1 MSFLLEIACFNLP
14 SALVAQE
21 AGVHR
26 VELCADP
33 ADGGTTPSLSLI
45 KTARKKLNIP
55 LYPIIRARGG
65 DFLFSDEEYE
75 VMLHDVHLCKKAG
88 CDGVVIGLLQP
99 DGKIDKSKC
108 AKLVHAAYPMGV
120 TFHRAFDWVANPF
133 EALEDII
140 DIGCERILTSGQQPT
155 AIQGASLIADLINQA
170 ADRIVIMPGSGIRS
184 SNIADIA
191 RETGAHEF
199 HSSARSQIR
208 SSMQFIN
215 ISMQEDQLTVMP
227 DRNEI
232 EQMLH
237 QLYSVKGF

>member
-21 AGVHR
+21 AGAHR

-33 ADGGTTPSLSLI
+33 ADGGTTPSSSLI
-45 KTARKKLNIP
+45 RIARKKLNIP
-55 LYPIIRARGG
+55 LFPIIRARGG

-75 VMLHDVHLCKKAG
+75 AMLHDVQLCKKIG

-108 AKLVHAAYPMGV
+108 SKLVHAAYPMSV

-140 DIGCERILTSGQQPT
+140 NIGCERILTSGQQPT
-155 AIQGASLIADLINQA
+155 AIQGAALIADLINQA
-170 ADRIVIMPGSGIRS
+170 ADRIVIMPGSGIRA

-191 RETGAHEF
+191 QQTGAHEF
-199 HSSARSQIR
+199 HSSARSQVM

-215 ISMQEDQLTVMP
+215 ASMQEDQLMVMP

-237 QLYSVKGF
+237 QLYSVTNF